1 MTDVHSLTAEL
12 RERAGKGAARATRR
26 AGRIPAVV
34 YGAKSTPTL
43 ISLEPRELDREL
55 HKAGYYT
62 TLFDLKVDGK
72 SERVLPRDVHFDPVS
87 DRPIHVDFMRVTDT
101 TLVRVHVPVTFKNE
115 GLSPGIKRG
124 GVLNVVRH
132 DIEVYCRAGEIPRA
146 IVIDVEGLEIGDS
159 IHISM
164 VKLPA
169 GVRPAI
175 TERDFTIAS
184 IAPPTVQTTEAEEK
198 AAADAAAAAAAPEG
212 AVVEGAVAGTA
223 PAAPGAAPGAAPAAG
238 KAAAPAAGKAAPGA
252 APAKAGGGDEKK
264 GKK

>member
-26 AGRIPAVV
+26 AGRVPAVV

-43 ISLEPRELDREL
+43 ISLEPREIDREL

-87 DRPIHVDFMRVTDT
+87 DRPIHVDFMRVTDKT
-101 TLVRVHVPVTFKNE
+101 RVRVHVPVTFKNE

-132 DIEVYCRAGEIPRA
+132 DIDVVCLAGEIPHA
-146 IVIDVEGLEIGDS
+146 IVVDVEGLEIGDS

-175 TERDFTIAS
+175 TERDFTIAT

-198 AAADAAAAAAAPEG
+198 AAAEAVAAAAAPEG
-212 AVVEGAVAGTA
+212 AAEGAAAGAA
-223 PAAPGAAPGAAPAAG
+223 PGAPGAAPGAAPAAG
-238 KAAAPAAGKAAPGA
+238 KGAAPAAAKGAPAA
-252 APAKAGGGDEKK
+252 APAKAAPEKK

>member
-26 AGRIPAVV
+26 SGRVPAVV

-62 TLFDLKVDGK
+62 TLFDLKVNGTT
-72 SERVLPRDVHFDPVS
+72 ERVLPRDVHFDPVS
-87 DRPIHVDFMRVTDT
+87 DRPIHVDFMRVTDKT
-101 TLVRVHVPVTFKNE
+101 RVRVHVPVNFKNE

-124 GVLNVVRH
+124 GVLNIVRH
-132 DIEVYCRAGEIPRA
+132 DIDVYCQAGEIPHA
-146 IVIDVEGLEIGDS
+146 IIVDVEGLEIGDS
-159 IHISM
+159 VHISM

-175 TERDFTIAS
+175 TERDFTIAT
-184 IAPPTVQTTEAEEK
+184 IAPPTEAEAK

-212 AVVEGAVAGTA
+212 AVVEGAAAG
-223 PAAPGAAPGAAPAAG
+223 AAPGAPGAAAGAAPAAG
-238 KAAAPAAGKAAPGA
+238 KGAAPAAAKGAPAAAAPK
-252 APAKAGGGDEKK
+252 APAEKK

>member
-26 AGRIPAVV
+26 SGRVPAVV

-72 SERVLPRDVHFDPVS
+72 NERVLPRDVHFDPVT
-87 DRPIHVDFMRVTDT
+87 DVPIHVDFMRVTDKT
-101 TLVRVHVPVTFKNE
+101 RVRVHVPVNFKNE

-132 DIEVYCRAGEIPRA
+132 DIDVVCQAGEIPHA
-146 IVIDVEGLEIGDS
+146 IIVDVEGLEIGDS

-175 TERDFTIAS
+175 TERDFTIAT
-184 IAPPTVQTTEAEEK
+184 IAPPTVQTTEAEDK

-212 AVVEGAVAGTA
+212 AVEGAVAGAA
-223 PAAPGAAPGAAPAAG
+223 PGAPGAAPGAAPAAG
-238 KAAAPAAGKAAPGA
+238 KGAAPAAAKGAPAA
-252 APAKAGGGDEKK
+252 APAKAPAEKK

>member
-12 RERAGKGAARATRR
+12 RERAGKGAARTTRR
-26 AGRIPAVV
+26 AGRVPAVV

-62 TLFDLKVDGK
+62 TLFDLKVNGK
-72 SERVLPRDVHFDPVS
+72 TERVLPRDVHFDPVS
-87 DRPIHVDFMRVTDT
+87 DRPIHVDFMRVTDQT
-101 TLVRVHVPVTFKNE
+101 RVRVHVPVTFKNE

-124 GVLNVVRH
+124 GVLNIVRH
-132 DIEVYCRAGEIPRA
+132 DIDVYCQAGEIPHA
-146 IVIDVEGLEIGDS
+146 IVVDVEGLEIGDS

-169 GVRPAI
+169 GVRPTI
-175 TERDFTIAS
+175 TERDFTIAT
-184 IAPPTVQTTEAEEK
+184 IAPPTVQTTEAEDK

-212 AVVEGAVAGTA
+212 AVAEGAVAGAA
-223 PAAPGAAPGAAPAAG
+223 PGAPGAAPGAAPAAG
-238 KAAAPAAGKAAPGA
+238 KGAAPAAAKG
-252 APAKAGGGDEKK
+252 APAPAAAKAPAEKK

>member
-12 RERAGKGAARATRR
+12 RERAGKGAARTTRR
-26 AGRIPAVV
+26 SGRVPAVV
-34 YGAKSTPTL
+34 YGAKSDPTL

-62 TLFDLKVDGK
+62 TLFDLKVNGK
-72 SERVLPRDVHFDPVS
+72 TERVLPRDVHFDPVT
-87 DRPIHVDFMRVTDT
+87 DRPIHVDFMRVTDQT
-101 TLVRVHVPVTFKNE
+101 RVRVHVPVAFKNE

-124 GVLNVVRH
+124 GVLNIVRH
-132 DIEVYCRAGEIPRA
+132 DIDVYCQAGQIPHS
-146 IVIDVEGLEIGDS
+146 IVVDVEGLEIGDS
-159 IHISM
+159 VHISM

-175 TERDFTIAS
+175 TERDFTIAT

-198 AAADAAAAAAAPEG
+198 AAAEAAAAAATPEG
-212 AVVEGAVAGTA
+212 AVEGAAAGAA
-223 PAAPGAAPGAAPAAG
+223 PGAPGAAPGAAPAAG
-238 KAAAPAAGKAAPGA
+238 KGAAPAAAKGAPAAAPAK
-252 APAKAGGGDEKK
+252 GGDEKK

>member
-12 RERAGKGAARATRR
+12 RERAGKGAARTTRR
-26 AGRIPAVV
+26 AGRVPAIV

-62 TLFDLKVDGK
+62 TLFDLEVDGK
-72 SERVLPRDVHFDPVS
+72 SERVLPRDVHFDPVT
-87 DRPIHVDFMRVTDT
+87 DRPIHVDFMRVTDKT
-101 TLVRVHVPVTFKNE
+101 RVRVHVPVNFKNE

-132 DIEVYCRAGEIPRA
+132 DIDVFCQAGEIPHA
-146 IVIDVEGLEIGDS
+146 IIVDVEGLEIGDS

-164 VKLPA
+164 VKLPV

-175 TERDFTIAS
+175 AERDFTIAT

-198 AAADAAAAAAAPEG
+198 AAADAVAAAAAPEG
-212 AVVEGAVAGTA
+212 AVVEGAVAGAA
-223 PAAPGAAPGAAPAAG
+223 PGAPGAAPGAAPAAG
-238 KAAAPAAGKAAPGA
+238 KGAAPAAAKGAPAA
-252 APAKAGGGDEKK
+252 APAKAPAEKK

>member
-72 SERVLPRDVHFDPVS
+72 SERVLPRDVHFDPVT
-87 DRPIHVDFMRVTDT
+87 DLPIHVDFMRVTEQT
-101 TLVRVHVPVTFKNE
+101 RVRVHVPVNFKNE

-132 DIEVYCRAGEIPRA
+132 DIEVYCRAGEIPHA
-146 IVIDVEGLEIGDS
+146 IVVDVEGLEIGDS

-212 AVVEGAVAGTA
+212 AVEGAVAGAA
-223 PAAPGAAPGAAPAAG
+223 PAAAPGAAPGAAPAPAPG
-238 KAAAPAAGKAAPGA
+238 APAAP
-252 APAKAGGGDEKK
+252 PAKPAAEKK
-264 GKK
+264 VEKKK